1 MVSSSEMN
9 FINYR
14 GEMHIF
20 QEDSDLIE
28 QLAEGSTAAFEKLFA
43 RYWSHVFTTVK
54 KLIKSHELAEDVS
67 QEIFV
72 KVWSRR
78 QELSSVTNIEA
89 YLYTIARNTTLDVL
103 RKKVLV
109 TDNLEQLIHYFSD
122 HALTPE
128 QRLEYKELQHSI
140 QESINALPEK
150 LKAVFVLS
158 RIEGLS
164 HEEIAVKLDISI
176 TSSKT
181 YIVRALK
188 IIRAHMASNMDL
200 NTILIATL
208 LLEKNYFSK

>member
-103 RKKVLV
+103 RKKK
-109 TDNLEQLIHYFSD
+109 S
-122 HALTPE
+122 
-128 QRLEYKELQHSI
+128 
-140 QESINALPEK
+140 
-150 LKAVFVLS
+150 
-158 RIEGLS
+158 
-164 HEEIAVKLDISI
+164 
-176 TSSKT
+176 
-181 YIVRALK
+181 
-188 IIRAHMASNMDL
+188 
-200 NTILIATL
+200 
-208 LLEKNYFSK
+208 